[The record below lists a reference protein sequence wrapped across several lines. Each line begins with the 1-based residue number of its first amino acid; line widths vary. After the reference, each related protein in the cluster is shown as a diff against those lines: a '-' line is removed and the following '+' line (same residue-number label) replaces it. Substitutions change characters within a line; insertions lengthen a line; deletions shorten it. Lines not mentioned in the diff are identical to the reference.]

1 VHHPSRLVHWWGW
14 VRLGWVS
21 FKALSLSLSSCVW
34 HYLHS
39 STGQQQ
45 TVFARCKLSSLNSA
59 LVSWA
64 AALAAGG
71 ASCSWVGFELPSR
84 KHGAHTV
91 AHWAPAVLSWW
102 HVGGRQGCEC
112 ALAHNLAGLLCKE
125 LFSWR
130 IWRAW
135 YHSHSS
141 VGTWYSPSVLTAL
154 ILLVITVFWWP
165 IMSDYSLMV
174 TLILMMQ
181 KCTSTARKFCL
192 CAILNLFL
200 CDFEWSL
207 RQEVVSFITSGV
219 MNFG

>member
-1 VHHPSRLVHWWGW
+1 VHHPSRLVHWWAW
-14 VRLGWVS
+14 VGFPS
-21 FKALSLSLSSCVW
+21 KLSRSSCVW
-34 HYLHS
+34 HSLHQ

-64 AALAAGG
+64 AAVAGG
-71 ASCSWVGFELPSR
+71 GAACGWVAFELPSR
-84 KHGAHTV
+84 KHGAHSV

-102 HVGGRQGCEC
+102 HVGGCQVCEC
-112 ALAHNLAGLLCKE
+112 ALAHNRAGLPYKD

-135 YHSHSS
+135 YRSHSS

-165 IMSDYSLMV
+165 IMSD
-174 TLILMMQ
+174 
-181 KCTSTARKFCL
+181 
-192 CAILNLFL
+192 
-200 CDFEWSL
+200 
-207 RQEVVSFITSGV
+207 
-219 MNFG
+219 